1 MANSDCQMKGKHP
14 LASCTTK
21 GGKRSRRRV
30 STRRQRKTR
39 GKKRSSR
46 VRRKRRK

>member
-1 MANSDCQMKGKHP
+1 MAGSNCQMKKNHP
-14 LASCTTK
+14 LASCTIK
-21 GGKRSRRRV
+21 GGKRSRKRV
-30 STRRQRKTR
+30 SIRKTR